1 MLDDYKNEQV
11 IPYML
16 IRNSVLNKRLSHAYL
31 IDANHYSDSF
41 EFAVSMA
48 KFIFC
53 KNHYSKLQSDRCGYC
68 NICSRID
75 DGNYPEFRI
84 VEPDGLVIKKEQL
97 LDLQDDFNL
106 SCIEGNYR
114 IYIIKDCEKMNR
126 QSSNC
131 LLKFLEEPVPGVV
144 AILLTNHFSNV
155 LSTIVSRCQV
165 FHLNSNYLKL
175 KGSTLDK
182 LLVMNSVFQKDKKDL
197 LSDDANLSIVEEVLD
212 FVNYFE
218 ENNLDIL
225 IYLRKKWS
233 NVLSNRDNTIL
244 AFFLLVFLYY
254 DALKYKLSID
264 DGYVFSDYL
273 DEISFV
279 SSGNSVDDLIY
290 KIEVCQYGYNMLPK
304 NVNVNLLVDDIV
316 IRLGDKDG
324 YSRSAV

>member
-75 DGNYPEFRI
+75 DGNY
-84 VEPDGLVIKKEQL
+84 
-97 LDLQDDFNL
+97 
-106 SCIEGNYR
+106 R
-114 IYIIKDCEKMNR
+114 IYIIKDCEKMNK
-126 QSSNC
+126 QASNC

-165 FHLNSNYLKL
+165 LRLNSNYLKL

-182 LLVMNSVFQKDKKDL
+182 LLTVNSAFRKDKKDL

-264 DGYVFSDYL
+264 NEYLFSDYV

-290 KIEVCQYGYNMLPK
+290 KIEVCQYGYNMLQK